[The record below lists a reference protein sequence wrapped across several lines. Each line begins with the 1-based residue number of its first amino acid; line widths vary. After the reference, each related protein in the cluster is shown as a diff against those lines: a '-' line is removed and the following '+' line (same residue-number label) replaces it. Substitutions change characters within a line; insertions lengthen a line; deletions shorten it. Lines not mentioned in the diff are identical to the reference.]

1 MVLLVHS
8 LLTKIIQKNGLWIT
22 FLLSCRVIG
31 RGVEEG
37 ILDYIIDDAKKNNVK
52 RLIGNFIP
60 TKKNKPSES
69 FLANFGFKKE
79 KQSLDIFIRKLLQEA
94 ITFVSTE

>member
-1 MVLLVHS
+1 MLVAHRIEDKFGDYGI
-8 LLTKIIQKNGLWIT
+8 TGAFIVNKDNPEEWVMDT

-31 RGVEEG
+31 RGIEEG
-37 ILDYIIDDAKKNNVK
+37 ILDYIINDAKKNNVK

-69 FLANFGFKKE
+69 FLAKFW
-79 KQSLDIFIRKLLQEA
+79 I
-94 ITFVSTE
+94 